1 MPRNASRPSLTAGL
15 NACDER
21 RFRNIVAAAVNTC
34 ANGDAKAAEVVVFLV
49 GDKAIIARGILNPVS
64 LVAVEMS
71 RMPRCQID
79 VNACAPSGE
88 SLLAVP

>member
-1 MPRNASRPSLTAGL
+1 MPKNASRLSISDGL

-21 RFRNIVAAAVNTC
+21 RFRNIVAAAVKTS
-34 ANGDAKAAEVVVFLV
+34 ANGDLKSKVDTVFFGNKAMAP
-49 GDKAIIARGILNPVS
+49 GGIVDGIS

-71 RMPRCQID
+71 RMPCCQRE

-88 SLLAVP
+88 SLFALP